1 MFSLTYLPPFQHTI
15 DLCLTMRC
23 LLLCY
28 IIFYRFAEDEKKYC
42 IENVPL
48 PHHSLKTILLP
59 TNSELAQNYSKYKLI
74 LAKFIQAMCKTNN
87 SKLPSVNWQHRS
99 RICHQIHLRKANP
112 TGQQTTKHHR
122 KQGYPLLATV
132 RQSTIYIKNDGYA

>member
-28 IIFYRFAEDEKKYC
+28 IIFYRFAEDEKMMHREC
-42 IENVPL
+42 TL

-59 TNSELAQNYSKYKLI
+59 INSELAQNYSVTPGL
-74 LAKFIQAMCKTNN
+74 
-87 SKLPSVNWQHRS
+87 
-99 RICHQIHLRKANP
+99 
-112 TGQQTTKHHR
+112 
-122 KQGYPLLATV
+122 
-132 RQSTIYIKNDGYA
+132 